1 MRHTHCRSCYQ
12 NTTATAPV
20 LLVCSKTYLY
30 KQALRKIKLL
40 LKRQYVRRYWLVRLV
55 ERSWGIV
62 RLVTFRIHIHQDF
75 GEKAIQKEL
84 PPEASKEKL
93 RQSCHVLSFQSGSAV
108 FKLCSAVCTIFWWRK
123 EGLEGLLS
131 LLFFRCFRHAC
142 CRSLARKS
150 ALS

>member
-1 MRHTHCRSCYQ
+1 MRDTHCRSCYQ

-40 LKRQYVRRYWLVRLV
+40 LKRQYVRRHWLVRLV

-108 FKLCSAVCTIFWWRK
+108 FKLCSAVCTIFWWRN
-123 EGLEGLLS
+123 EGLAGLLS
-131 LLFFRCFRHAC
+131 WLFFRCFRHAC